1 VAFKQPCRES
11 VMKRVQATE
20 KLCRIIHTVETAPM
34 PIAVKELYV
43 FGSYARGAMNCGDL
57 DIVLVT
63 VEPTEEDRA
72 RCPSRGFMNL
82 PDFDR
87 KFRKRLRTSR
97 SERIDILRT
106 WGPSWDKVGK
116 IERKDCVLIW
126 NGDAAWKERIAAIEP
141 DPTAGRAP
149 RREYIF
155 TGQGFARDFEE
166 RWRWAEEA
174 IKAGAIRLRRLDTAR
189 LESRPWPKIE
199 RLREAGLARG
209 EWPDLWKIAA
219 SYIADRGKEPCLEGL
234 LACRWILNATDRSA
248 FLYLGKP
255 QVCYIVGWLRNED
268 VEWAG
273 ALPFPRKRKPGQ
285 LWVFSRGKTFAR
297 YVKDRPPHF

>member
-1 VAFKQPCRES
+1 
-11 VMKRVQATE
+11 MKRAQATE
-20 KLCRIIHTVETAPM
+20 KLCRIIQTIETVPM
-34 PIAVKELYV
+34 PVSVEEVYV
-43 FGSYARGAMNCGDL
+43 FGSYTRGATDCGDL
-57 DIVLVT
+57 DVILVT
-63 VEPTEEDRA
+63 AAPSDEDIA
-72 RCPSRGFMNL
+72 RCPSRTFLDL
-82 PDFDR
+82 PDFG
-87 KFRKRLRTSR
+87 KEFRRLLKDSR
-97 SERIDILRT
+97 SERIDLLHT
-106 WGPSWDKVGK
+106 HDPSWDKVGK
-116 IERKDCVLIW
+116 IQRKDCVLIW
-126 NGDAAWKERIAAIEP
+126 NGDAVWKERIAAIEP
-141 DPTAGRAP
+141 DPRAGRAP

-174 IKAGAIRLRRLDTAR
+174 IEAGAIRLRRLDTAKM
-189 LESRPWPKIE
+189 ESRPWPKIE

-248 FLYLGKP
+248 FLHLGKP
-255 QVCYIVGWLRNED
+255 QVRCIVGWLQNED

-273 ALPFPRKRKPGQ
+273 ALPFSRKRKPGQ

-297 YVKDRPPHF
+297 YVKDRPPQF

>member
-1 VAFKQPCRES
+1 
-11 VMKRVQATE
+11 MKRAQATE
-20 KLCRIIHTVETAPM
+20 KLCRIIHTLETVPM
-34 PIAVKELYV
+34 PVSVTELYV

-63 VEPTEEDRA
+63 VEPTEEDRT
-72 RCPSRGFMNL
+72 RCPSRCFMNL

-87 KFRKRLRTSR
+87 EFRKRLRTSR

-106 WGPSWDKVGK
+106 SRPSWDKVGK

-126 NGDAAWKERIAAIEP
+126 NGDTAWKERIATIHS
-141 DPTAGRAP
+141 DPHAGRAP

-174 IKAGAIRLRRLDTAR
+174 IEAGAIRLRRLDTAR
-189 LESRPWPKIE
+189 LKSRPWPKVE
-199 RLREAGLARG
+199 WLCEAGLADG
-209 EWPDLWKIAA
+209 KWAELWKVAA
-219 SYIADRGKEPCLEGL
+219 SYLTDRGKEPCLDAL
-234 LACRWILNATDRSA
+234 LGCRWILGATDGSA

-255 QVCYIVGWLRNED
+255 QVSYIVGWLQNDD
-268 VEWAG
+268 VAWAG
-273 ALPFPRKRKPGQ
+273 ALPFLRKRRPAQ

-297 YVKDRPPHF
+297 YVKDRPPPF